1 MNVPSELVTV
11 YRSADQDASQDASL
25 VHEKLLKAGYNPVI
39 IPDTAPGV
47 VEGSFEVRV
56 PAAEASAAES
66 FINSKTEDELESG
79 DESHRLDLE
88 TIQAT
93 DGALSEMEAQ
103 SLQSLLDSNGI
114 HAVIIG
120 TSTLPNLGFEIR
132 VPRNEVERAREVISE
147 ARTAGPAAAEEAER
161 QSEARSIPEA

>member
-1 MNVPSELVTV
+1 MNVSSELVTV

-39 IPDTAPGV
+39 VADNTPGV
-47 VEGSFEVRV
+47 IEGSYEVRV
-56 PAAEASAAES
+56 PAAEAAAAES
-66 FINSKTEDELESG
+66 FINSRSEEDLESG

-103 SLQSLLDSNGI
+103 SIQSLLDSNGI

-120 TSTLPNLGFEIR
+120 TTTLPNLGFEIR
-132 VPRNEVERAREVISE
+132 VPRNEVQRAHEVISE
-147 ARTAGPAAAEEAER
+147 ARNAGPAAAEEAER
-161 QSEARSIPEA
+161 ASEGQPIPEA

>member
-25 VHEKLLKAGYNPVI
+25 VQEKLLKAGFNPVVFTD
-39 IPDTAPGV
+39 DTPGV

-56 PAAEASAAES
+56 PATEAAAAEG
-66 FINSKTEDELESG
+66 FINAKSEEDLESG

-103 SLQSLLDSNGI
+103 AIQSLLDSNGI
-114 HAVIIG
+114 NAVIIG
-120 TSTLPNLGFEIR
+120 T
-132 VPRNEVERAREVISE
+132 
-147 ARTAGPAAAEEAER
+147 
-161 QSEARSIPEA
+161 